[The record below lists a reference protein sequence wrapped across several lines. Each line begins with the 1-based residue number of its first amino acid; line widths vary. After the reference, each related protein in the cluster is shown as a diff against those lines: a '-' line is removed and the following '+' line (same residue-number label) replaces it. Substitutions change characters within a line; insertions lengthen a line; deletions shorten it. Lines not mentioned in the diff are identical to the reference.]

1 MVSAENMRNCEN
13 TNRGCAAV
21 FVGCVQ
27 LCYEAVHGL
36 HNKINYYQT
45 GKKLKLLDFDAVEC
59 ETSIFL
65 VCAFFILH
73 IKDCLAHLVLWHFY
87 M

>member
-1 MVSAENMRNCEN
+1 
-13 TNRGCAAV
+13 
-21 FVGCVQ
+21 
-27 LCYEAVHGL
+27 VHGL